1 MVLWC
6 ADPGHE
12 IDQGQVFQHCVEDD
26 VYIFAVYIFV
36 FSSVLLSFLAV
47 EDIVSAWILF
57 YLKKKKRVK
66 EAHVLFRKEK
76 KLVPTYQ

>member
-1 MVLWC
+1 
-6 ADPGHE
+6 
-12 IDQGQVFQHCVEDD
+12 VEDD

-57 YLKKKKRVK
+57 FTFFKKK
-66 EAHVLFRKEK
+66 E
-76 KLVPTYQ
+76 

>member
-1 MVLWC
+1 MVFWC

-47 EDIVSAWILF
+47 EDIVSAWIF
-57 YLKKKKRVK
+57 FFIFFLKKSERSSCT
-66 EAHVLFRKEK
+66 F
-76 KLVPTYQ
+76 